1 MPTKNELA
9 MTPTVI
15 SGTPMPLMPAR
26 KEMTVQDL
34 WGIMSRRRK
43 IVLGVLVLTIAV
55 AGALFATATR
65 LYKAS
70 AEIQVQKESADAL
83 SMNTMMG
90 PETASDAVESN
101 VNLQTQAQILQSDSL
116 ALQVIKELNLEKS
129 PDFRSHFNPI
139 GWVMGLF
146 APAGI
151 PDPVNVPLEE
161 APGRR
166 AHVIKMFETH
176 LKVTPVSGT
185 RLITIDYLSTSP
197 QTAAAVVNR
206 LVEDLTDYNFETRH
220 NATREASVWLRNQ
233 LNDLRKQ
240 SEDLQAK
247 VVDLQRDS
255 GVFAFGQTDTQG
267 HEQVFTPA
275 LDQLQQ
281 ATTQLEQAQ
290 AARIM
295 KGALYQVVKD
305 GDPELIS
312 GLAGNGMLSGASAGV
327 TGSLDPTTEPA

>member
-9 MTPTVI
+9 TTPTVI
-15 SGTPMPLMPAR
+15 AGTPAPVMPMR

-34 WGIMSRRRK
+34 WGILSRRRS
-43 IVLGVLVLTIAV
+43 IVLGILLLTIAV
-55 AGALFATATR
+55 AATLFATSTR

-83 SMNTMMG
+83 SMDTMMG
-90 PETASDAVESN
+90 PESASDAVESN

-116 ALQVIKELNLEKS
+116 ALQVVKELNLEKS

-151 PDPVNVPLEE
+151 ADPVNVPLED

-166 AHVIKMFETH
+166 AQVVKSFESH
-176 LKVTPVSGT
+176 LKVTPVAGT
-185 RLITIDYLSTSP
+185 RLITVEYLSTSP
-197 QTAAAVVNR
+197 QTAAAVVNQ
-206 LVEDLTDYNFETRH
+206 LVEDLTDYNFQTRH
-220 NATREASVWLRNQ
+220 NATREASGWLANQ
-233 LNDLRKQ
+233 LNELRKQ

-255 GVFAFGQTDTQG
+255 GVFAFGQTDRQG

-281 ATTQLEQAQ
+281 ATSQLEQAQ
-290 AARIM
+290 SARIM
-295 KGALYQVVKD
+295 KGALYQVVKT
-305 GDPELIS
+305 
-312 GLAGNGMLSGASAGV
+312 V
-327 TGSLDPTTEPA
+327 TRS